1 MNRVELRFLAIADN
15 VGLARIAA
23 AAVAGQATFSLHD
36 IEEIKVAVSE
46 AVSNAVI
53 HGYRGRPPGEV
64 KVEMELDATG
74 IAIDVE
80 DWGVGIKDIKQAR
93 EPAYSEDPERMGL
106 GFVFMESFMH
116 GLEVESTLGKG
127 TRVHMRRFVTS
138 PYGAASGELSRDA
151 Q

>member
-1 MNRVELRFLAIADN
+1 MRFLSLADN

-23 AAVAGQATFSLHD
+23 AALAGQANFSIHD

-53 HGYRGRPPGEV
+53 HGYENRPDGW
-64 KVEMELDATG
+64 VELTMELDESGMT
-74 IAIDVE
+74 ILVE
-80 DWGVGIKDIKQAR
+80 DWGVGIADVKKAR
-93 EPAYSEDPERMGL
+93 EPAYSKDPDRMGL

-116 GLEVESTLGKG
+116 GLEVESTLGQG
-127 TRVHMRRFVTS
+127 TQVRMRRFVTLS
-138 PYGAASGELSRDA
+138 VSRDA

>member
-1 MNRVELRFLAIADN
+1 MNRVQLRFLSIADN
-15 VGLARIAA
+15 VGLARLAV
-23 AAVAGQATFSLHD
+23 AAVAGQAQFSLHD

-53 HGYRGRPPGEV
+53 HAYRGRPDGWIQMDV
-64 KVEMELDATG
+64 ELDASG
-74 IAIDVE
+74 ITIDVE
-80 DWGVGIKDIKQAR
+80 DWGSGIKDIAQAR

-116 GLEVESTLGKG
+116 GFEVESTVGKG
-127 TRVHMRRFVTS
+127 TRVHMRRFVTM
-138 PYGAASGELSRDA
+138 SGELSRDA